1 MTGTALTAQETRA
14 RVVTRRRQLV
24 ACTIETSSLDA
35 RTISDAFALFE
46 RAYEGADR
54 ARFASDL
61 AEKQLVILLRDRDSG
76 ALKGFS
82 TVLLQEL
89 RGERPAVVVYSGDTV
104 IDREYWGQKQLQ
116 MAFATLLLRLK
127 LRSPRRRV
135 YWFLIS
141 KGYRTYLLLANAFTR
156 AVPRFDRPPDVELQR
171 HLHELASIRFGAQY
185 DRASG
190 VIRYD
195 TAHERVRE
203 GLAPIT
209 DRHRRNPHV
218 QFFVQCNPGHA
229 LGDELA
235 CLAEVRF
242 RDLGR
247 IGGRLLVA
255 LVKRALGANPRGRE
269 RGGE

>member
-1 MTGTALTAQETRA
+1 MTGTALTAPETGA
-14 RVVTRRRQLV
+14 RQVTRRRTLV
-24 ACTIETSSLDA
+24 ACTVATSSLDP
-35 RTISDAFALFE
+35 RTIADAFALFQ

-54 ARFASDL
+54 ARFSKDL

-82 TVLLQEL
+82 TVLLQE
-89 RGERPAVVVYSGDTV
+89 RPGKRPAIVVFSGDTV

-116 MAFATLLLRLK
+116 IAFTTLLLRLK

-156 AVPRFDRPPDVELQR
+156 AVPRFDRSSDDELQQ
-171 HLHELASIRFGAQY
+171 HLHELAEARFGAQY
-185 DRASG
+185 DRESG

-195 TAHERVRE
+195 TAHERVRD

-209 DRHRRNPHV
+209 DRHCRNPHV
-218 QFFVQCNPGHA
+218 QFFVERNPGHA
-229 LGDELA
+229 SGDELA
-235 CLAEVRF
+235 CLADVRF
-242 RDLGR
+242 RDLAR
-247 IGGRLLVA
+247 IGGRIA
-255 LVKRALGANPRGRE
+255 LALGRKALGVNAGASE
-269 RGGE
+269 RNGT